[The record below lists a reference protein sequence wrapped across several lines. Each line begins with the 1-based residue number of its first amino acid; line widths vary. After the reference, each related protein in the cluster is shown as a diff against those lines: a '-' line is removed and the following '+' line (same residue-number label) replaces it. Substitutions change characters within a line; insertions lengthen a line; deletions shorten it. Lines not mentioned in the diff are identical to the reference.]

1 MTQGQTER
9 LIADARRDAEDFDG
23 SLLGERLLAL
33 LRYVAELQ
41 SDNANLLQQR
51 DAAKAAQVTM
61 HCPQCEARGRNL
73 VDTIRQDLGMAGACD
88 PHSYIAVGTEIFG
101 PVFTLNV
108 GVSNEGC
115 DGGGHNDE

>member
-1 MTQGQTER
+1 MTKEDLGGIRKAAQWCQTHAASSDTVKQ
-9 LIADARRDAEDFDG
+9 LVRDVL
-23 SLLGERLLAL
+23 SLLTEVER
-33 LRYVAELQ
+33 
-41 SDNANLLQQR
+41 LQQR
-51 DAAKAAQVTM
+51 CERSVDVTM

-73 VDTIRQDLGMAGACD
+73 VDTIRQELGMAGACD